1 MSELLN
7 DIRAEIKEAL
17 DKRKDDLYR
26 ELSRTAIINTDG
38 VDLEIIQ
45 YKFLSDT
52 EIDHVRAN
60 GLTRLANKEWFNN
73 VEWMQQLP
81 NDDSR
86 TWDQLRLD
94 AMYPMEFFAEKPTT
108 GTFDGDGR
116 WLDQYGGI
124 SGFGSSH
131 DAINTWSLSF
141 VDTDS
146 HAVQRLSYP
155 SDPTA
160 IDTYNARYRQYLGQL
175 DSADVTI
182 SHYRAWDHPL
192 SRDKERTPRTIGG
205 LLLVGIGVNEV
216 LRQGES
222 SADSKV
228 DSTRILLYT
237 EGKKQKYVGRDVTII
252 GDEVITEPFWDG
264 EKDRKP
270 ASKKLLTTTLKL
282 IQDANKIK

>member
-38 VDLEIIQ
+38 VDVEITQ
-45 YKFLSDT
+45 HKFLSAD

-60 GLTRLANKEWFNN
+60 GPTTIANREWFNS
-73 VEWMQQLP
+73 VEWIQQLP
-81 NDDSR
+81 NNDKR

-94 AMYPMEFFAEKPTT
+94 ASYPLDFFAEQPIT
-108 GTFDGDGR
+108 GIFDGEGR
-116 WLDQYGGI
+116 WLDQYGSI
-124 SGFGSSH
+124 SGFGNR
-131 DAINTWSLSF
+131 DAITTWSLSF
-141 VDTDS
+141 VDTDN
-146 HAVQRLSYP
+146 HAIQRLSYP
-155 SDPTA
+155 SNPTA
-160 IDTYNARYRQYLGQL
+160 IDTYNARYRQYLAQL
-175 DSADVTI
+175 DSADATI

-192 SRDKERTPRTIGG
+192 SRNEERTPRTIGG

-222 SADSKV
+222 NADSEG
-228 DSTRILLYT
+228 DSTRILFYT
-237 EGKKQKYVGRDVTII
+237 EGKKQKYVGRDITII
-252 GDEVITEPFWDG
+252 DDEAITEPFWGG

-270 ASKKLLTTTLKL
+270 ASKKLLTTALRL